1 MKITKI
7 TIVYFS
13 LIFVFVTS
21 CDNKCKNGDCRI
33 NCSNIEVKIRF
44 VDSIINQDITNDSGY
59 SIILPG
65 GENYRIYDKDSFQY
79 KVISNQMNSTL
90 QNLTVTKQSFNI
102 YSIQNISLDI
112 NDMAKIYYYYD
123 YKLFDSIQL
132 FTIQG
137 QLQFDNHSNLLSII
151 QHYDECNK
159 LFSLKR

>member
-1 MKITKI
+1 MNITKI

-13 LIFVFVTS
+13 LILVFVTS
-21 CDNKCKNGDCRI
+21 CDDKCKNGDCRI

-44 VDSIINQDITNDSGY
+44 VDSITNQDITNDSGY

-79 KVISNQMNSTL
+79 KVISNQMNTSL
-90 QNLTVTKQSFNI
+90 QDLTVTKQSFNI

-159 LFSLKR
+159 LLSLKR